1 MPCALHQ
8 FNQKHLR
15 LSISTRNLV
24 RSKKKDTQLALKEN
38 GSWENNGRCTQNGNV
53 TSYFSEEEIIVIEAH
68 FQTRKLARTR
78 E

>member
-1 MPCALHQ
+1 VLFINLIRSIFAFQ
-8 FNQKHLR
+8 FR
-15 LSISTRNLV
+15 LGTWSGQ
-24 RSKKKDTQLALKEN
+24 KKKDTQLALKEN